1 MDPSTGNLDKSTV
14 STIEVVDFKVS
25 TEVQA
30 ICPQCADLANKES
43 IDVGHRDEMST
54 DSPGHFTAIKQRV
67 ADGHVVIKG
76 HHSQDIY
83 FHVDKGCEEVTLHQ
97 TPPHRK
103 WFLFDSKFSSIFR
116 VTLEENHT
124 STKDK

>member
-83 FHVDKGCEEVTLHQ
+83 FHVDKGSEEVTLHQ
-97 TPPHRK
+97 APHIGNG
-103 WFLFDSKFSSIFR
+103 FCL
-116 VTLEENHT
+116 
-124 STKDK
+124 